1 MTELSQSPGYLWRLM
16 RKLNQ
21 RVVQNYLRGVGPG
34 KVVLLL
40 TTTGRKSG
48 LPRRTPLQYE
58 EYESVYY
65 VGSARG
71 SQADWFRN
79 VQACPFVEVQ
89 IRKRCFR
96 GLAEPISD
104 PERIADFLQ
113 LRLKRHPLFIGL
125 LMRLEGL
132 PLKYTRADLV
142 RFAGRK
148 ALVAIRPDAGA
159 N

>member
-1 MTELSQSPGYLWRLM
+1 MIKPNQTPGFPWRLM
-16 RKLNQ
+16 RRLNQ
-21 RVVQNYLRGVGPG
+21 RVVQNYRRGIGPG

-40 TTTGRKSG
+40 TTIGRKSG

-65 VGSARG
+65 VASARG
-71 SQADWFRN
+71 VKADWFCN
-79 VQACPFVEVQ
+79 VQANPRVEVQ
-89 IRKRCFR
+89 IHERCIQ
-96 GLAEPISD
+96 GLAEPIVD

-113 LRLKRHPLFIGL
+113 LRLKRHPIFIGL

-148 ALVAIRPDAGA
+148 ALVAIRPDAG
-159 N
+159 NN